1 MSCDGTRAAL
11 SAATGAPLPLQA
23 EAHLASC
30 SECRAWAMALD
41 RLPDRL
47 SDWTAP
53 EPPED
58 FEARVLA
65 RVRRLRRPARVLAL
79 AAQVAVFIL
88 GALAGFAGAQWARDA
103 SWMRGERP
111 PETAV
116 EPALDVTDDY
126 VAAFGR
132 HR

>member
-1 MSCDGTRAAL
+1 MNCDGTKAAL
-11 SAATGAPLPLQA
+11 SAATGAPLPPEA
-23 EAHLASC
+23 EAHLSSC

-41 RLPDRL
+41 RLPERL
-47 SDWTAP
+47 SEWTAP
-53 EPPED
+53 EAPED
-58 FEARVLA
+58 LEARVLA
-65 RVRRLRRPARVLAL
+65 RVRRLRRPARMLAM

-88 GALAGFAGAQWARDA
+88 GALAGFAGAQWARGA
-103 SWMRGERP
+103 PWMRGERSG
-111 PETAV
+111 ETAV